1 MDNEVEIIDSTNDD
15 NAEENADSSTG
26 ESHDTAEDRAKYT
39 EREKQYYARI
49 KTLEAKLKE
58 QPQETKKEETKS
70 DDFGYDVKGYLKASG
85 IKASEF
91 DFVKK
96 ELKASGQD
104 LDSLLENEYFQQ
116 KLEKHRALAKT
127 ADAIPTGK
135 RSGGAPT
142 DSVEYWMAKPI
153 EEVPQEMRIKVVNA
167 RLAKETNKGVFYN
180 S

>member
-1 MDNEVEIIDSTNDD
+1 MDNEAENLDSQNEEVELETL
-15 NAEENADSSTG
+15 DSSNEEPEETV
-26 ESHDTAEDRAKYT
+26 ETQAKYT

-58 QPQETKKEETKS
+58 DKKEQDKS
-70 DDFGYDVKGYLKASG
+70 DDFGLDVKGYLKASG
-85 IKASEF
+85 IKATEF

-104 LDSLLENEYFQQ
+104 LDALLENEYFQQ
-116 KLEKHRALAKT
+116 KLEKHRELSKT
-127 ADAIPTGK
+127 AEAVPTGK
-135 RSGGAPT
+135 RSGGVAT

-153 EEVPQEMRIKVVNA
+153 EEVPQNMRTAVVNA
-167 RLAKETNKGVFYN
+167 KLTQERSKGVFYN